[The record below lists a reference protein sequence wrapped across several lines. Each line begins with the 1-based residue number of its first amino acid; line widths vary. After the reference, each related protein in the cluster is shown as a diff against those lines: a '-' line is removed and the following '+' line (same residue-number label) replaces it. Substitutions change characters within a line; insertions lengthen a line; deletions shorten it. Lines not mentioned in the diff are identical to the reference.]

1 MVCAKCGTDNREGRR
16 FCAECGAPLA
26 AKCARCG
33 ASNEPSEKFC
43 GNCGAQ
49 LASQS
54 ATSPV
59 LATQASSV
67 RIATEQPEAVAG
79 DGERKTVTA
88 VFADIKGSTE
98 LMRDLDPEEA
108 RAIVDP
114 VLQLMM
120 AAVHR
125 YGGYVAQST
134 GDGIFALFGA
144 PVAHEDHPQRAL
156 HAALAM
162 QEELRG
168 YAERLRA
175 EGKIPV
181 EARVGVNTGEVVV
194 RTIETGGHTEYTPVG
209 HVTNLAARMQTA
221 APAGSIA
228 AE

>member
-1 MVCAKCGTDNREGRR
+1 MRCSKCEFENPAGM
-16 FCAECGAPLA
+16 
-26 AKCARCG
+26 
-33 ASNEPSEKFC
+33 KFC
-43 GNCGAQ
+43 GKYRTALGLTCPNCSFENPPGFDFCGQCAAALHGDTGITKGKGA
-49 LASQS
+49 A
-54 ATSPV
+54 A
-59 LATQASSV
+59 QAAGGV
-67 RIATEQPEAVAG
+67 RIAPEQQTSEALE
-79 DGERKTVTA
+79 GERKTVTA
-88 VFADIKGSTE
+88 LFADIKGSTE

-114 VLQLMM
+114 VLQLML

-162 QEELRG
+162 QERLRR
-168 YAERLRA
+168 YAARLRA
-175 EGKIPV
+175 NGKLPV

-221 APAGSIA
+221 ARL
-228 AE
+228 

>member
-59 LATQASSV
+59 LATQTSSV
-67 RIATEQPEAVAG
+67 RIATEQFEAFAG
-79 DGERKTVTA
+79 DSERKTVTA
-88 VFADIKGSTE
+88 LFADIKGSTE

-125 YGGYVAQST
+125 YGEPSPLVTLPTLPKLSARARRRGTIS
-134 GDGIFALFGA
+134 GDG
-144 PVAHEDHPQRAL
+144 
-156 HAALAM
+156 
-162 QEELRG
+162 
-168 YAERLRA
+168 
-175 EGKIPV
+175 
-181 EARVGVNTGEVVV
+181 
-194 RTIETGGHTEYTPVG
+194 
-209 HVTNLAARMQTA
+209 
-221 APAGSIA
+221 S
-228 AE
+228 